1 MKTSIRS
8 KKFTMG
14 ILLFLAIILF
24 LSVSSAFFLYRLSMK
39 TSAIL
44 KENHYSVVYARDLSE
59 NLTIINQEITNCLF
73 VNKAPDIVLI
83 KKELN
88 SFDESLQL
96 EKNNITEIGED
107 KLVSDIDTGF
117 KEFRDSVGGFIKSP
131 KEISKIIFLQ
141 QKFGNLYQQLM
152 LLSQMNGNAIEEK
165 TEEAKISAKN
175 ASIQM
180 SMIGAICFLLAYG
193 FTFSFAS
200 YFNERFFQLYN
211 GIKEAVSSNYRQRLH
226 FEGSD
231 EFYEISMAFNEMAD
245 KLYKNKQ
252 EMSVTLHDNLDKNL
266 TYNDIQAMEEAL
278 LQVKNMETQIA
289 ELLSRVEKR

>member
-1 MKTSIRS
+1 MRTSIRS

-59 NLTIINQEITNCLF
+59 NLTIINQEITNCILID
-73 VNKAPDIVLI
+73 KSLDTVLV

-88 SFDESLQL
+88 SFEESLQL

-107 KLVSDIDTGF
+107 ELVSDIETGF
-117 KEFRDSVGGFIKSP
+117 KEFRDSVGGLIKSP
-131 KEISKIIFLQ
+131 KEISKVIFLQ
-141 QKFGNLYQQLM
+141 QKFGKLYQQLM

-165 TEEAKISAKN
+165 TEDAKISAKN

-193 FTFSFAS
+193 FTFSFTS
-200 YFNERFFQLYN
+200 YFNERFFQLYK
-211 GIKEAVSSNYRQRLH
+211 GIKEVVSSNYRQKLH
-226 FEGSD
+226 FDGND
-231 EFYEISMAFNEMAD
+231 EFYEISQAFNEMAD
-245 KLYKNKQ
+245 KLYNNKQ
-252 EMSVTLHDNLDKNL
+252 EMSVTLHDDLDKHL
-266 TYNDIQAMEEAL
+266 TSNDIQFMKEVL
-278 LQVKNMETQIA
+278 LRIKSMETQIA
-289 ELLSRVEKR
+289 EVISRIEKR

>member
-24 LSVSSAFFLYRLSMK
+24 LSVSSAVFLYRLSMK

-59 NLTIINQEITNCLF
+59 NLTIINQEITNCLLI
-73 VNKAPDIVLI
+73 NKTPDTELI

-88 SFDESLQL
+88 SFNESLQL

-107 KLVSDIDTGF
+107 ELVSDIETGF

-131 KEISKIIFLQ
+131 KEISKVIFLQ

-165 TEEAKISAKN
+165 TEDAKISAKN

-211 GIKEAVSSNYRQRLH
+211 GIKEVVSSNYRQKLQ
-226 FEGSD
+226 FDGND
-231 EFYEISMAFNEMAD
+231 EFYEISLAFNEMAD
-245 KLYKNKQ
+245 KLYNNKH
-252 EMSVTLHDNLDKNL
+252 EMSVTLHDDLGKDL
-266 TYNDIQAMEEAL
+266 ISTDIQAMKEAL
-278 LQVKNMETQIA
+278 SRVKIMEKQIT
-289 ELLSRVEKR
+289 ELLSRIEKR

>member
-1 MKTSIRS
+1 MKTQIRS
-8 KKFTMG
+8 KKFTLG

-59 NLTIINQEITNCLF
+59 NLTIINQEIINCILI
-73 VNKAPDIVLI
+73 NNSPDTALI

-88 SFDESLQL
+88 SFEESLLL

-107 KLVSDIDTGF
+107 ELVTDIESGF

-131 KEISKIIFLQ
+131 KEISKVIFLQ
-141 QKFGNLYQQLM
+141 QEFGNLYQQLM

-165 TEEAKISAKN
+165 TEDAKISAKN

-211 GIKEAVSSNYRQRLH
+211 GIKEAISSNYRQRLQ
-226 FEGSD
+226 FDGND
-231 EFYEISMAFNEMAD
+231 EFYEISLAFNEMAD
-245 KLYKNKQ
+245 KLYNNKQ
-252 EMSVTLHDNLDKNL
+252 EMSVTLNDDLDKHL
-266 TYNDIQAMEEAL
+266 TSNDIQAMKEAL
-278 LQVKNMETQIA
+278 SRVKSMETQIA
-289 ELLSRVEKR
+289 ELLSRIEKR

>member
-24 LSVSSAFFLYRLSMK
+24 LSVSSAFFLYRLSTK

-59 NLTIINQEITNCLF
+59 NLTIINQEITNSLLI
-73 VNKAPDIVLI
+73 NRIPDKVLI
-83 KKELN
+83 SKELN
-88 SFDESLQL
+88 SFEESLQL

-107 KLVSDIDTGF
+107 ELVSDIETGF
-117 KEFRDSVGGFIKSP
+117 KEFRDSVGEFVKSP
-131 KEISKIIFLQ
+131 KEISNVIFLQ
-141 QKFGNLYQQLM
+141 HKFGNLYEQLM
-152 LLSQMNGNAIEEK
+152 HLSQMNGKAIEEK
-165 TEEAKISAKN
+165 TEDAKISAKN

-180 SMIGAICFLLAYG
+180 SIIGAICFLLAYG
-193 FTFSFAS
+193 FTFSFDS

-211 GIKEAVSSNYRQRLH
+211 GIKETVSSNYKQKLQ
-226 FEGSD
+226 FDGND

-245 KLYKNKQ
+245 KIYKNKQ
-252 EMSVTLHDNLDKNL
+252 EMSVTLHDDLDKHL
-266 TYNDIQAMEEAL
+266 TSTDIQAMKEAL
-278 LQVKNMETQIA
+278 ANVKSMETQIE